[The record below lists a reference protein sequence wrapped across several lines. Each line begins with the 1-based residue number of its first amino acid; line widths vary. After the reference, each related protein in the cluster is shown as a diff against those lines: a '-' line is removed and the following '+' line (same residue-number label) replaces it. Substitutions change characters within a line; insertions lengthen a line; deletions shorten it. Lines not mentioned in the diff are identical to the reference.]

1 MANEIVKVHNDLTN
15 EKLGK
20 MNAKELDLFMCICH
34 KMRDKGTC
42 EVAISFDE
50 LRKLGNYNENS
61 NERMK
66 KLLVDAN
73 KKLLSFVIQIDKGDD
88 TYQKVLFKEFRTNSV
103 KGVVFVEVWEDLAYI
118 LNGIANNFTR
128 FELSEFV
135 SLESKYAK
143 RLYKLLKQYRT
154 QGIYYTSKS
163 DFYRDLNVPD
173 TYTNTNFNK
182 KVLRPAVEE
191 CKKYMPKLECIPKK
205 SGRGGA
211 VRGYTFIFDREI
223 PELAVKS
230 NSKGKTKTKGNR
242 NTFNEFEQTKIDF
255 DELEKNILSN

>member
-1 MANEIVKVHNDLTN
+1 MANEIVKVHNNLTN
-15 EKLGK
+15 EKLGQ

-42 EVAISFDE
+42 EVAVSFDE

-61 NERMK
+61 NERMG
-66 KLLVDAN
+66 KLLVRAN
-73 KKLLSFVIQIDKGDD
+73 ARLLSFIIQIDCGRV
-88 TYQKVLFKEFRTNSV
+88 TEQKTLFKKFRTDLDNA
-103 KGVVFVEVWEDLAYI
+103 VVVVEVWEDLAYI
-118 LNGIANNFTR
+118 LNGIASNFTR

-154 QGIYYTSKS
+154 QGTYYTSKN
-163 DFYRDLNVPD
+163 DFYRDLDVPKSYKNSD
-173 TYTNTNFNK
+173 FNER
-182 KVLRPAVEE
+182 VLKPAVEE

-211 VRGYTFIFDREI
+211 VHGYTFIFDREI
-223 PELAVKS
+223 PEQTSKNKS
-230 NSKGKTKTKGNR
+230 KR
-242 NTFNEFEQTKIDF
+242 NIFNEFEQQKIDF
-255 DELEKNILSN
+255 DELEKNIVSN

>member
-1 MANEIVKVHNDLTN
+1 MNEIVKVHNDLTN

-20 MNAKELDLFMCICH
+20 MNAKELDLFMSICH
-34 KMRDKGTC
+34 KMRDSGTDR
-42 EVAISFDE
+42 VVLSFSD
-50 LRKLGNYNENS
+50 LRRLGNFSQTSNKVLVKELIQANS
-61 NERMK
+61 
-66 KLLVDAN
+66 KLLE
-73 KKLLSFVIQIDKGDD
+73 F
-88 TYQKVLFKEFRTNSV
+88 KVLIKNGPKTRQRTLFKEFETDEDALTV
-103 KGVVFVEVWEDLAYI
+103 TCEAWEETAYI
-118 LNGIANNFTR
+118 LTDVVKNFTR

-154 QGIYYTSKS
+154 QGTYYTIKK

-191 CKKYMPKLECIPKK
+191 CQKYIPSLKCVPKK

-211 VRGYTFIFDREI
+211 VQGYTFTFDCEVPPDSSRRT
-223 PELAVKS
+223 A
-230 NSKGKTKTKGNR
+230 R
-242 NTFNEFEQTKIDF
+242 NMSDGFEQQQLDISD
-255 DELEKNILSN
+255 LERQILSN